1 MKKLN
6 LIAVTMLVAAG
17 LVVSP
22 LVSANKG
29 YANEDGNSGI
39 ALAADNDSASK
50 DKMQNLVVNN
60 NSGVNWRQYNVK
72 QFAFSDEQ
80 LARISEELK
89 AGNSITGIR
98 HGESYYNCNY
108 SDGSYFAYNVQSG
121 GYNVSY
127 NTKQAIARQYTFFLE
142 NKSGNAYLDD
152 EEISK
157 MFPNEAIEGV
167 SKEKAIEAAKTMA
180 EIVGIKLSGQPYMC
194 VAMDMDNANRLIEE
208 KPERGMDKYG
218 NLSTWSKSDEV
229 YYLVFNQEI
238 DGIPVSV
245 TNSVNHDN
253 GLRSASVVFAVGKN
267 GVVQMSTSY
276 MADAISSE
284 DVNVIDSDAAINV
297 LASDETYK
305 AMDNIDFKTLS
316 LEYIIYRKGVEDTAV
331 IKPVWIYTYEVTGS
345 YEKEGVTYDF
355 VRALTGYIDAVTG
368 QIIRS

>member
-29 YANEDGNSGI
+29 YANEDGHSGI

-108 SDGSYFAYNVQSG
+108 SDDSYFVYNVQNG

-157 MFPNEAIEGV
+157 MFTNETIDGI

-245 TNSVNHDN
+245 TNSVNYDN

-355 VRALTGYIDAVTG
+355 VRELTGYIDAVTG